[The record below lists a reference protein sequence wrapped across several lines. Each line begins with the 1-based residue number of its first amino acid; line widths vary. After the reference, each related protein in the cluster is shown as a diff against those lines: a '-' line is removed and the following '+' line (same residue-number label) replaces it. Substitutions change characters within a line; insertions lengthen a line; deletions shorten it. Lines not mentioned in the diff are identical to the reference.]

1 MNKPIVALAT
11 PPLNSAL
18 AVIRASGD
26 GVFAIA
32 DDIFSKKVSETTS
45 RTAYVGYLKDG
56 ERTIDQVVLLA
67 YPSPNSVTG
76 EDVVEIS
83 CHGSMLIVSE
93 IIEAFLSRGARYA
106 SRGEFTSRAFY
117 SGKMDLIEAEAVN
130 DIINATTRESK
141 NLALLSLEGKTSKLV
156 APLKEKIASL
166 LALLEVNIDY
176 PEYTDIEEA
185 NSGKI
190 EDEASKIREDLSALI
205 AQGEQGKV
213 IRQGVKTAIVGAP
226 NAGKS
231 SVLNALL
238 EQEKAIVSPIP
249 GTTRD
254 VVEGDISIKGI
265 PFHLLDTAGIREA
278 EDAIES
284 IGVERSKK
292 AIDEADLVVL
302 IVDAARGLQQSD
314 EEILSQ
320 AKGKKTVV
328 CYNKSDLINNK
339 DEGRVLTC
347 AKNGDV
353 EELKNALFDCLGIGE
368 SSFLTPSFGNEREL
382 GLLREIDGY
391 LKETVDGAKEGLSP
405 DLLSVMLQEAYN
417 ASRKLLGEEPTQD
430 LSEEIFS
437 RFCVGK

>member
-26 GVFAIA
+26 GIFAIA

-185 NSGKI
+185 NSEKI
-190 EDEASKIREDLSALI
+190 EDEASEIREDLSALI

-391 LKETVDGAKEGLSP
+391 LKEAVDGAKEGLSP

>member
-26 GVFAIA
+26 GAFSIA
-32 DDIFSKKVSETTS
+32 DQLFSKPVSQTTS

-56 ERTIDQVVLLA
+56 EKTIDQVVLLA

-76 EDVVEIS
+76 EDVVEIC
-83 CHGSMLIVSE
+83 CHGSMLIVGE
-93 IIEAFLSRGARYA
+93 IVEAFLSRGARYA
-106 SRGEFTSRAFY
+106 TRGEFTARAFY

-130 DIINATTRESK
+130 DLINATTKESK

-185 NSGKI
+185 NSTKI
-190 EDEASKIREDLSALI
+190 IEEATKIREDLSALI

-213 IRQGVKTAIVGAP
+213 IRQGVKTALVGLP

-254 VVEGDISIKGI
+254 VVEGDISIKGV

-278 EDAIES
+278 KDVIES

-292 AIDEADLVVL
+292 VVEEADVVVLVV
-302 IVDAARGLQQSD
+302 DGEKGLLPQD
-314 EEILSQ
+314 EEIIKQ
-320 AKGKKTVV
+320 AKGKKLIV

-339 DEGRVLTC
+339 DGEKVYTC
-347 AKNGDV
+347 AIKDDV
-353 EELKNALFDCLGIGE
+353 DALKERLFACLGIGE

-382 GLLREIDGY
+382 GLLKEIDGY
-391 LKETVDGAKEGLSP
+391 LKQAQEEAQEGLSP
-405 DLLSVMLQEAYN
+405 DLISVSLQEAYN

>member
-185 NSGKI
+185 NSEKI

-339 DEGRVLTC
+339 DEGRVFTC

-391 LKETVDGAKEGLSP
+391 LKEAVDGAKEGLSP

>member
-185 NSGKI
+185 NSEKI

-391 LKETVDGAKEGLSP
+391 LKEAVDGAKEGLSP

>member
-26 GVFAIA
+26 GVFVIA

-185 NSGKI
+185 NSEKI

-339 DEGRVLTC
+339 DEGRVFTC

-391 LKETVDGAKEGLSP
+391 LKEAVDGAKEGLSP

>member
-26 GVFAIA
+26 GVFSIA
-32 DDIFSKKVSETTS
+32 DQLFSKPVSQTTS

-56 ERTIDQVVLLA
+56 EKTIDQVVLLA

-76 EDVVEIS
+76 EDVVEIC
-83 CHGSMLIVSE
+83 CHGSMLIVGE
-93 IIEAFLSRGARYA
+93 IVEAFLSRGARYA
-106 SRGEFTSRAFY
+106 TRGEFTARAFY

-130 DIINATTRESK
+130 DLINATTKESK

-185 NSGKI
+185 NSTKI
-190 EDEASKIREDLSALI
+190 IEEATKIREDLSSLI

-213 IRQGVKTAIVGAP
+213 IRQGVKTALVGLP

-238 EQEKAIVSPIP
+238 EQEKAIVSSIP

-254 VVEGDISIKGI
+254 VVEGDISIKGV

-278 EDAIES
+278 KDVIES

-292 AIDEADLVVL
+292 VVEEADVVVLVV
-302 IVDAARGLQQSD
+302 DGEKGLLPQDD
-314 EEILSQ
+314 EIIKQ
-320 AKGKKTVV
+320 AKGKKLIV

-339 DEGRVLTC
+339 DEEKVYTC
-347 AKNGDV
+347 AIKGDV
-353 EELKNALFDCLGIGE
+353 DALKERLFACLGIGE

-382 GLLREIDGY
+382 GLLKEIDGY
-391 LKETVDGAKEGLSP
+391 LKQAQEEAQEGLSP
-405 DLLSVMLQEAYN
+405 DLISVSLQEAYN

>member
-185 NSGKI
+185 NSEKI
-190 EDEASKIREDLSALI
+190 EDEASEIREDLSALI

-391 LKETVDGAKEGLSP
+391 LKEAVDGAKEGLSP

>member
-26 GVFAIA
+26 GIFAIA

-45 RTAYVGYLKDG
+45 RAAYVGYLKDG

-185 NSGKI
+185 NSEKI
-190 EDEASKIREDLSALI
+190 EDEASEIREDLSALI

-339 DEGRVLTC
+339 DEGRVFTC

>member
-339 DEGRVLTC
+339 DEGRVFTC

-391 LKETVDGAKEGLSP
+391 LEETVDGAKEGLSP

>member
-185 NSGKI
+185 NSEKI
-190 EDEASKIREDLSALI
+190 EDEASKIREDLSTLI

-302 IVDAARGLQQSD
+302 IVDVARGLQQSD

-339 DEGRVLTC
+339 DEGRVFTC

-391 LKETVDGAKEGLSP
+391 LKEAVDGAKEGLSP

>member
-185 NSGKI
+185 NSEKI

-302 IVDAARGLQQSD
+302 IVDVARGLQRSD

-339 DEGRVLTC
+339 DEGRVFTC

-391 LKETVDGAKEGLSP
+391 LKEAVDGAKEGLSP

>member
-26 GVFAIA
+26 GVFSIA
-32 DDIFSKKVSETTS
+32 DEIFSKKVSGTTTRS
-45 RTAYVGYLKDG
+45 AYVGYLKDG
-56 ERTIDQVVLLA
+56 GRTIDQVVLLA

-185 NSGKI
+185 NADKI
-190 EDEASKIREDLSALI
+190 EAEASKIRGDLSALI

-265 PFHLLDTAGIREA
+265 PFHLLDTAGIRKA

-292 AIDEADLVVL
+292 VIDEADLVVL
-302 IVDAARGLQQSD
+302 IVDASKGMQKSD

-320 AKGKKTVV
+320 AKDKKTII
-328 CYNKSDLINNK
+328 CYNKSDLIDNK
-339 DEGRVLTC
+339 EEGDVHTC

-353 EELKNALFDCLGIGE
+353 EELKNALFACLGIGE

-391 LKETVDGAKEGLSP
+391 LKEAIDGARGGLSP
-405 DLLSVMLQEAYN
+405 DLLSVMLQGAYN

>member
-185 NSGKI
+185 NSEKI

-302 IVDAARGLQQSD
+302 IVDVARGLQQSD

-339 DEGRVLTC
+339 DEGRVFTC

-391 LKETVDGAKEGLSP
+391 LKEAVDGAKEGLSP

>member
-302 IVDAARGLQQSD
+302 IVDVARGLQQSD

-391 LKETVDGAKEGLSP
+391 LKEAVDGAKEGLSP

>member
-45 RTAYVGYLKDG
+45 RAAYVGYLKDG

-185 NSGKI
+185 NSEKI
-190 EDEASKIREDLSALI
+190 EDEASEIREDLSTLI

-278 EDAIES
+278 EDTIES

-391 LKETVDGAKEGLSP
+391 LKEAVDGAKEGLSP

>member
-185 NSGKI
+185 NSEKI
-190 EDEASKIREDLSALI
+190 EDEASEIREDLSALI

-391 LKETVDGAKEGLSP
+391 LEETVDGAKEGLSP

>member
-18 AVIRASGD
+18 AVIRSSGE
-26 GVFAIA
+26 GVFSIV
-32 DDIFSKKVSETTS
+32 DQLFSKPVSQTLS

-56 ERTIDQVVLLA
+56 DKTIDQVVLLA
-67 YPSPNSVTG
+67 YPSPNSITG
-76 EDVVEIS
+76 EDVVEIC
-83 CHGSMLIVSE
+83 CHGSMLIVGE

-106 SRGEFTSRAFY
+106 TAGEFTARAFY

-130 DIINATTRESK
+130 DLINATTKESK

-156 APLKEKIASL
+156 GPLKERIASL

-185 NSGKI
+185 NSAKI
-190 EDEASKIREDLSALI
+190 EEETSKIRIDLSALI

-254 VVEGDISIKGI
+254 VVEGDISINGV

-278 EDAIES
+278 KDVIES
-284 IGVERSKK
+284 IGVERSRKV
-292 AIDEADLVVL
+292 IGEADLVILV
-302 IVDAARGLQQSD
+302 VDGAKGLSPQD
-314 EEILSQ
+314 EDIIAQ
-320 AKGKKTVV
+320 AKGKKLIV
-328 CYNKSDLINNK
+328 CHNKSDLINNK
-339 DEGRVLTC
+339 DSDKTYSC
-347 AKNGDV
+347 AIKGDV
-353 EELKNALFDCLGIGE
+353 ERLKGRLFDCLGIGE

-391 LKETVDGAKEGLSP
+391 LKQAQQEAKDGLSP
-405 DLLSVMLQEAYN
+405 DLISVSLQEAYN
-417 ASRKLLGEEPTQD
+417 ASRRLLGEEPTQD

>member
-45 RTAYVGYLKDG
+45 RAAYVGYLKDG

-185 NSGKI
+185 NSEKI
-190 EDEASKIREDLSALI
+190 EDEASEIREDLSALI

-302 IVDAARGLQQSD
+302 IVDVARGLQQSD

-391 LKETVDGAKEGLSP
+391 LKEAVDGAKEGLSP